1 MVVKVHVDHVASCFT
16 MATPSTSLVNKTS
29 DIINC
34 VAIFHYEKGSSE
46 NSFLLKEKFRTVL
59 RKTDKTLSRISLV
72 VVVVLLIVFSHL
84 IVISV
89 VE

>member
-16 MATPSTSLVNKTS
+16 MATPSTSLVYKTS
-29 DIINC
+29 DIINS
-34 VAIFHYEKGSSE
+34 VAIFHYEK
-46 NSFLLKEKFRTVL
+46 LRTVL
-59 RKTDKTLSRISLV
+59 RNTDKTLSRISLV

>member
-16 MATPSTSLVNKTS
+16 MATPSTSLVYKTS
-29 DIINC
+29 DIINS
-34 VAIFHYEKGSSE
+34 VAIFHYEK
-46 NSFLLKEKFRTVL
+46 LRIVL

>member
-16 MATPSTSLVNKTS
+16 MATPSTSLVYKTS
-29 DIINC
+29 DIINS
-34 VAIFHYEKGSSE
+34 VAIFHYEK
-46 NSFLLKEKFRTVL
+46 LRTVL